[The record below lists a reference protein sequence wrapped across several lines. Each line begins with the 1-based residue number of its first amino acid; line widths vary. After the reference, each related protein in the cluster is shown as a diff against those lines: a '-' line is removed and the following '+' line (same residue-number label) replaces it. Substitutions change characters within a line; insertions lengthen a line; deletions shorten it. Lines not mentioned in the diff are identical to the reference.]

1 MLKKSLLLIVLATA
15 PVLASAPLKLVFA
28 KGETMQYKVT
38 IAATEASSFKGD
50 TLELRMT
57 GSQVMTMKVSSVSGG
72 AAKMSVGYS
81 GATASATALSLPA
94 EVKKD
99 KAKIEQAATKAM
111 KASLLSGARS
121 QTVRSNGVASYTM
134 KAGEGQSLTIEGGAF
149 MMLVLPAGEPT
160 LNKSWT
166 ANIRQPM
173 PGAPSLPCKFK
184 WVGNITKNGRPLR
197 KIAVAMSQ
205 SKSNQQ
211 GEVTLSMS
219 ESVTG
224 YVLFDSGRGK
234 VLEGVIERTAKQTAK
249 HSKEGTRT
257 QVQESQQS
265 FVKF

>member
-1 MLKKSLLLIVLATA
+1 MLKKSFILIALAA
-15 PVLASAPLKLVFA
+15 VPVLASAPLKLIFA

-38 IAATEASSFKGD
+38 MTATETSSFKGD
-50 TLELRMT
+50 TLELKMT
-57 GSQVMTMKVSSVSGG
+57 GSHVMALKVSSVSGG
-72 AAKMSVGYS
+72 VAKMSVGYS
-81 GATASATALSLPA
+81 GATASASALSLPA

-99 KAKIEQAATKAM
+99 KAKIEEAATKAM

-121 QTVRSNGVASYTM
+121 QTVRPNGAATYTI

-149 MMLVLPAGEPT
+149 MMLVLPTGEPT
-160 LNKSWT
+160 LNKTWT

-173 PGAPSLPCKFK
+173 PNAPSLPCKFK

-197 KIAVAMSQ
+197 KIAVSMSQ
-205 SKSNQQ
+205 SKSNKQ

-219 ESVTG
+219 ESVIG
-224 YVLFDSGRGK
+224 HVLFDSGRGK
-234 VLEGVIERTAKQTAK
+234 VIEGVIERTAKQTAK

-257 QVQESQQS
+257 RVQESKQF